1 MKIKY
6 LLIILIVLGFKTDIT
21 AQNNSDI
28 FTIYLVRHA
37 EKDLSVDSY
46 TDPPLTPC
54 GKQRAIQLSNFFQ
67 DINLEAVYS
76 TNYNRTENT
85 ALPTANAKGLKL
97 KGYNAAELENFSE
110 VLLGCKKDVLVVG
123 HSNTTTVLAGL
134 LIGEKIEAFDLDI
147 YNRIYQVV
155 ISKNSGRIHLFHS
168 AFSCKN

>member
-6 LLIILIVLGFKTDIT
+6 LIIILIVLGFKTDIT

-54 GKQRAIQLSNFFQ
+54 GKQRANQLSNFFHY
-67 DINLEAVYS
+67 INLEAVYS
-76 TNYNRTENT
+76 TNYNRTKNT
-85 ALPTANAKGLKL
+85 AMPTAHAKGLKI
-97 KGYNAAELENFSE
+97 KNYNAAELQGFSE
-110 VLLGCKKDVLVVG
+110 VLLGLKKDVLVVG
-123 HSNTTTVLAGL
+123 HSNTTGVLAGL
-134 LIGEKIEAFDLDI
+134 LIGENIEAFDLDI

-168 AFSCKN
+168 AFSCRD